1 VAGSRAPIRVVAVA
15 LALAR
20 WGFARRAPV
29 APRRIIVLHHL
40 LLGDT
45 LMLTALLAKLRER
58 FAEAKIVLMLPSA
71 FAPLY
76 VGRPYGVVVHVF
88 DPRDIATLWPLLRV
102 PRFDLALLPAD
113 NRWSWLARAIGA
125 RWIVGFADDRPV
137 HKNWPVDERVPYAS
151 LPAAFCDT
159 AASLVSGAAP
169 APYRTSAWPAPPSQ
183 NAPALGGTYAVLHV
197 GASSPLKLWEPAR
210 WRALA
215 AWLKVRGL
223 DVVWSAGPAEGAII
237 DAIDASQERRK
248 FAGTLS
254 LSALWHLLGGARLL
268 VCPDTG
274 IAHLGRIVGVPTVA
288 LFGPGSAVIC
298 GAGEFFASSAY
309 RAVTVDPF
317 PCRDQSI
324 QFFRD
329 VPWVRRCE
337 RLFGEPPTRCSRAR
351 CMEAINID
359 EVTAAIEALEVGI
372 NTSQRETRMGYKLP
386 R

>member
-1 VAGSRAPIRVVAVA
+1 MAGSRAPMRAVAVA

-58 FAEAKIVLMLPSA
+58 FPDAEIVLTLPRA

-76 VGRPYGVVVHVF
+76 VRRPYGIVVHAF
-88 DPRDIATLWPLLRV
+88 DPRDLATFWPLLRA

-125 RWIVGFADDRPV
+125 RWIVGFANDKPA
-137 HKNWPVDERVPYAS
+137 HKNWPVDELVPYSA

-159 AASLVSGAAP
+159 AASLVSGPAP
-169 APYRTSAWPAPPSQ
+169 TPYRTSAWRAPPRED
-183 NAPALGGTYAVLHV
+183 APAVAGDYAVLHV

-215 AWLKVRGL
+215 AWLEARGIK
-223 DVVWSAGPAEGAII
+223 VVWSAGRGEATII
-237 DAIDASQERRK
+237 DSIDAGQERRR
-248 FAGTLS
+248 FAGTLA
-254 LSALWHLLGGARLL
+254 LSSLWHLLAGARLL

-274 IAHLGRIVGVPTVA
+274 VAHLGRIVGVPTVT

-298 GAGEFFASSAY
+298 GAGKFFADSAY

-324 QFFRD
+324 QFFRE

-337 RLFGEPPTRCSRAR
+337 RLFGEPPARCRRAR
-351 CMEAINID
+351 CMEAIEISA
-359 EVTAAIEALEVGI
+359 VTAAIESLGVGA
-372 NTSQRETRMGYKLP
+372 SAAQ
-386 R
+386 